1 MVGAWVR
8 LCPFHFHLLMHQLSF
23 MSLPF
28 LVPLHVW
35 TSKEASE
42 VGIVEPAEDKGW
54 ELLLNNFFLA
64 YLSFSLSEN

>member
-54 ELLLNNFFLA
+54 ELLLNNFF
-64 YLSFSLSEN
+64 

>member
-1 MVGAWVR
+1 
-8 LCPFHFHLLMHQLSF
+8 MHQLSF

-64 YLSFSLSEN
+64 SLSFSLSEN